1 MRPHMHFRQIVA
13 FVKLYAVPQSSEA
26 KLQACC
32 AVSPVQSSLYLQ
44 RTGVN
49 VAIAPIES
57 ATMISRTDLM
67 DINCKM
73 PVNIRPCLIVP
84 FDLTAKNSKQWTVDR
99 RVSESTTVCRK
110 LLFCFLLFRQLFVC
124 LFCCF
129 SFSDTFSWTLH
140 QCLIGWLSNA

>member
-1 MRPHMHFRQIVA
+1 MRPHMYFRQIVA
-13 FVKLYAVPQSSEA
+13 FVKIYAVPQSNEA

-32 AVSPVQSSLYLQ
+32 AVAPVQSSSLGLYLQ
-44 RTGVN
+44 RTGGN

-73 PVNIRPCLIVP
+73 PVNIWPCLIVP

-99 RVSESTTVCRK
+99 RVSESTTVWRK
-110 LLFCFLLFRQLFVC
+110 LLFCFIL
-124 LFCCF
+124 
-129 SFSDTFSWTLH
+129 FSDS
-140 QCLIGWLSNA
+140 CLCVCFVVFLSVTRSVEPSTNV